1 MACPPSAPRRAA
13 AAAVAGPP
21 AYTAAACCSAA
32 PLQYE
37 QMPAPAPPSPAI
49 VDRHSQK
56 RGGATMSRT
65 QCWTEQLAATLHAH
79 LYSPTVQRRRT
90 AKDYVE
96 TGWFIF
102 LFTFFL

>member
-1 MACPPSAPRRAA
+1 
-13 AAAVAGPP
+13 
-21 AYTAAACCSAA
+21 
-32 PLQYE
+32 
-37 QMPAPAPPSPAI
+37 
-49 VDRHSQK
+49 
-56 RGGATMSRT
+56 MSRT

-102 LFTFFL
+102 LFTFFCSHFFYDISLVEN